1 MAVSPSTVLK
11 LAPGVAVRYRTGI
24 DVEIS
29 LGAERIV
36 AGPHGVAIL
45 EAFRTATPMGKA
57 LELLGSK
64 TAGMQ
69 EWIELSAMI
78 TTFARM
84 GILQDP
90 QATAPV
96 LNPDGRRFDGAYA
109 HVRMLDDRTRT
120 ERYQAAIRAV
130 VRPGDVVVEIGTGTG
145 VLSVTAAQAG
155 AARVYAI
162 EASSIADSARRLFAE
177 NGVADRVTLVEG
189 LSSRVTLPERCDVLV
204 AEIIGRDPLEEEV
217 LEFTRDAVTRFLKP
231 GGRLVPS
238 TLELFAVPVQLPGDV
253 RRHWTFTKEAAAEW
267 NAAYGV
273 RFDSLADSA
282 SRSWWKVTV
291 SPRRLAD
298 FPRLADPISLLRRDL
313 GQVGAVGFSAAARG
327 RVHAD
332 GELGAVALF
341 FRIGL
346 APGIDLD
353 TDPRHPRAD
362 NSWDHLVWG
371 LPAPLSVRAG
381 DEFEVTLRHRED
393 GPPVELRI
401 VAG

>member
-1 MAVSPSTVLK
+1 MAVSPSTVLR
-11 LAPGVAVRYRTGI
+11 LAPGVAVRYRSGI
-24 DVEIS
+24 DVEIA
-29 LGAERIV
+29 LGAERIL

-57 LELLGSK
+57 LEQLGSR

-90 QATAPV
+90 SVTAPI

-162 EASSIADSARRLFAE
+162 EASGIGDSARRVFAD

-189 LSSRVTLPERCDVLV
+189 LSSRVTLPERCDVLI

-238 TLELFAVPVQLPGDV
+238 TFELLAVPVELPGDV
-253 RRHWTFTKEAAAEW
+253 RRHWTFTNEAAAEW
-267 NAAYGV
+267 RQAYGID
-273 RFDSLADSA
+273 FSA
-282 SRSWWKVTV
+282 LPDTSSRSWWKLTV
-291 SPRRLAD
+291 SPRRLAA
-298 FPRLADPISLLRRDL
+298 FPMLSAPISVLRRDL
-313 GQVGAVGFSAAARG
+313 TQVGAVGFSATGRG
-327 RVHAD
+327 RANGS
-332 GELGAVALF
+332 GEIGAVALCF
-341 FRIGL
+341 EIGL
-346 APGIDLD
+346 APGLVLD

-362 NSWDHLVWG
+362 NSWDYLVWG
-371 LPAPLSVRAG
+371 LPVPQAVRDG
-381 DEFEVTLRHRED
+381 DELEITLRHRED
-393 GPPVELRI
+393 GAPVELRVI
-401 VAG
+401 PG